1 MGQKTQLG
9 NGESHTD
16 RSGDNSTNI
25 IEMMLTLSMEKKRFN
40 TEEIITRYKKTTQD
54 RKPFPGF

>member
-1 MGQKTQLG
+1 MEHKTQLG

-16 RSGDNSTNI
+16 WFGDNSTNV
-25 IEMMLTLSMEKKRFN
+25 IEMMLTVRMQRTRSN